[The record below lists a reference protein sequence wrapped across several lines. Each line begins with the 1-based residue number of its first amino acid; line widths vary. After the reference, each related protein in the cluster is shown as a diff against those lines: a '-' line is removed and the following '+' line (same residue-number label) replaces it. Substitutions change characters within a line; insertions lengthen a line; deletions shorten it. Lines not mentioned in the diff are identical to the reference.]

1 MVSIWWFK
9 KKSLSYLV
17 LHVLLSHKQAR
28 SGIEQSSRHTKVVFI
43 SNLMYMYGRLFRT
56 KYKLTNIHTRK
67 FSNRSFSL
75 SIHVFDLNKHIMLT
89 LKDVIYWWCQVDHG
103 RRFHVLTRKWPQRN
117 LKQYR
122 VGCRY
127 STALQIRIWHK
138 PRTCR
143 FIHILYRCV
152 KIVLLQ
158 AHQVC
163 KVRVSEPS
171 DQLVHIRSNK
181 QNGEARAWAAKRV

>member
-1 MVSIWWFK
+1 MYFFHTSK
-9 KKSLSYLV
+9 HALGLSKV
-17 LHVLLSHKQAR
+17 P
-28 SGIEQSSRHTKVVFI
+28 RHTKVVFI
-43 SNLMYMYGRLFRT
+43 SDLMYMYGRLFRT

-143 FIHILYRCV
+143 FIHILYCCWRMYCY
-152 KIVLLQ
+152 KLT
-158 AHQVC
+158 
-163 KVRVSEPS
+163 RF
-171 DQLVHIRSNK
+171 
-181 QNGEARAWAAKRV
+181 AKYGFRNLAIN